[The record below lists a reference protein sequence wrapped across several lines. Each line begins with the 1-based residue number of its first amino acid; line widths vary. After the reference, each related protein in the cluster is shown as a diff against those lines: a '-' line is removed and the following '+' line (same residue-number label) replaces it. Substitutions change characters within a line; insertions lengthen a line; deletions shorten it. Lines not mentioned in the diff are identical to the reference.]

1 MIAKQLYFMENTLRV
16 LQNVPKKIEYKLF
29 FAEKLLLKVRERP
42 LSLTGNITDISSKRD
57 CGGAK
62 CKTCQNFPV
71 SSLSFLKYQILW
83 TNDVA
88 IALKI

>member
-1 MIAKQLYFMENTLRV
+1 MFQKNLNIKYSLR
-16 LQNVPKKIEYKLF
+16 K
-29 FAEKLLLKVRERP
+29 KLLLKVRERD

-57 CGGAK
+57 CGVAK

>member
-1 MIAKQLYFMENTLRV
+1 M
-16 LQNVPKKIEYKLF
+16 LQKNLNKKFSLQK
-29 FAEKLLLKVRERP
+29 KLLLKVREIS

>member
-1 MIAKQLYFMENTLRV
+1 MFQKNLNIKYSLR
-16 LQNVPKKIEYKLF
+16 K
-29 FAEKLLLKVRERP
+29 KLLLKVRERD

-71 SSLSFLKYQILW
+71 SSLSFFKYQILW

-88 IALKI
+88 IVLKI

>member
-1 MIAKQLYFMENTLRV
+1 MFQKNLNIKYSLR
-16 LQNVPKKIEYKLF
+16 K
-29 FAEKLLLKVRERP
+29 KLLLKVRERD

-71 SSLSFLKYQILW
+71 SSLSFLKYKILW